1 MWIFYEYGRAVKH
14 LEESNMKN
22 ENKNTKTYEN
32 TTKNDTQNTKT
43 NKGGSNNC
51 R

>member
-1 MWIFYEYGRAVKH
+1 
-14 LEESNMKN
+14 MKN

-32 TTKNDTQNTKT
+32 TTKNDTTKD
-43 NKGGSNNC
+43 NKRGSTNC